1 MMLLELELCLFWLNY
16 SVHKNW
22 FKLISGS
29 EFESNLDVY
38 MITISLA
45 PSMAVEN
52 CSTHNHRNEFT
63 SEYMLHFTLWLMV
76 NYPKYL
82 PVCLSSC

>member
-1 MMLLELELCLFWLNY
+1 MLLELELCLFWLN
-16 SVHKNW
+16 SIVHKNL

-38 MITISLA
+38 MITIGLA

-63 SEYMLHFTLWLMV
+63 SWIFVAFHV
-76 NYPKYL
+76 VIDGK
-82 PVCLSSC
+82 LSQIPPCVS